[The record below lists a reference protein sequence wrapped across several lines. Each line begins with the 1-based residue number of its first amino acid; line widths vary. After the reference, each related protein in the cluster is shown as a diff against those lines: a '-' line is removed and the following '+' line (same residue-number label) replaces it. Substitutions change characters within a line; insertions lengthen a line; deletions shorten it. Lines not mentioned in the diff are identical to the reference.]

1 MVTTLQELITRGRF
15 IMSDA
20 PSRLKVF
27 QAVDGRRNV
36 KDIASL
42 IGRHENNVRRDLT
55 LLADAGLIQTVGEP
69 SRLPV
74 YEKVPL
80 ARTIP
85 LRYFEPIG
93 KRPEQAAV
101 PGQDGAAPRRKSRR
115 SNGLAVPTEAE
126 ILEISK
132 SGEDQLHEFKAPGT
146 EASKLTKE
154 IAAMLN
160 TSRGGMILYGIEDD
174 GTIAGTDVSRQKLDQ
189 PLQNSVKNGIIPAAT
204 ISLHAVRVLG
214 TEVLVILVP
223 PWNRRDVY
231 QFQEKFY
238 IRKGT
243 NAFVLKPE
251 EVKAMHRGQH
261 II

>member
-27 QAVDGRRNV
+27 EAVDGRRNV
-36 KDIASL
+36 KEIAML
-42 IGRHENNVRRDLT
+42 MGRHENNVRRDLSM
-55 LLADAGLIQTVGEP
+55 LADAGLIQPKGEM

-85 LRYFEPIG
+85 VKYFEPIA
-93 KRPEQAAV
+93 KRPERGNIPNESLA
-101 PGQDGAAPRRKSRR
+101 GSRRKSRGR
-115 SNGLAVPTEAE
+115 NELAVPTETE
-126 ILEISK
+126 ILEIAK
-132 SGEDQLHEFKAPGT
+132 NGEDQLHEFKAPGT
-146 EASKLTKE
+146 EATKLTKE

-174 GTIAGTDVSRQKLDQ
+174 GTIVGTDVSRQKLDQ
-189 PLQNSVKNGIIPAAT
+189 PLQNSVKQITPAAT
-204 ISLHAVRVLG
+204 IRLAAVRVFG
-214 TEVLVILVP
+214 TEILVIIVP
-223 PWNRRDVY
+223 PWNRRDIY

-243 NAFVLKPE
+243 NVFVLKPE
-251 EVKAMHRGQH
+251 EIKALHSGQPV
-261 II
+261 I